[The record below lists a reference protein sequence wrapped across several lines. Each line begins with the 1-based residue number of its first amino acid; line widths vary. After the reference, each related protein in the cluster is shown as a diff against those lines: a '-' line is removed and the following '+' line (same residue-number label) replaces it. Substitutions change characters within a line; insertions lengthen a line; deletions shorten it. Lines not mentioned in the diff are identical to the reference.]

1 MNAITR
7 ELLVLLH
14 AITLELLVGISQRE
28 EGYIRTE
35 WNSQVCGERSKAGL
49 VCLSFKEKNSR

>member
-35 WNSQVCGERSKAGL
+35 WNSQVCEIGRAH
-49 VCLSFKEKNSR
+49 V